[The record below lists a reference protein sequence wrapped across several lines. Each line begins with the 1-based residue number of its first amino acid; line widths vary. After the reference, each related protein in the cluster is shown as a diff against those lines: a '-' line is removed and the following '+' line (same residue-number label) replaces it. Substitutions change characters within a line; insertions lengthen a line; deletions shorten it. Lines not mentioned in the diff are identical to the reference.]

1 MARKSTDAIAAILK
15 NFILFGRYEADMDK
29 RINTLFGSRF
39 RGEWRGY
46 DVLITL
52 ARLTIFFIRGIFK
65 RLFLGDSSGIVLIG
79 KGVRILY
86 SHNLFV
92 GKNFIAEDHCEI
104 NCLAAKK
111 IRIGDRVTIGKYAI
125 IRPANMYGGDIG
137 EGLHIGD
144 NSNVGPYSYI
154 GCSGYVE
161 IGDNVMISP
170 RVSIYAENHNYP
182 LTSIPIKDQGVTR
195 SFVKI
200 EDDCWIAANSVILAG
215 VTIGRG
221 SVVAAGS
228 VVTKDVPPY
237 SIVAGVPAK
246 VIKQRKKD
254 SIRISSRKKS
264 K

>member
-1 MARKSTDAIAAILK
+1 MNKST
-15 NFILFGRYEADMDK
+15 NNYFGKD
-29 RINTLFGSRF
+29 RF
-39 RGEWRGY
+39 RGKWNRY
-46 DVLITL
+46 DVVFTFI
-52 ARLTIFFIRGIFK
+52 RLSIFFIRGIARKFFFGK
-65 RLFLGDSSGIVLIG
+65 SSGIVLIG

-92 GKNFIAEDHCEI
+92 GKNFIAEDYSEI

-111 IRIGDRVTIGKYAI
+111 IIIGDRVTIGKYALL
-125 IRPANMYGGDIG
+125 RPANMYGGDIG
-137 EGLHIGD
+137 EGLRIGN
-144 NSNVGPYSYI
+144 NSNIGPYSYV
-154 GCSGYVE
+154 GCSGYIE

-195 SFVKI
+195 GFVKI
-200 EDDCWIAANSVILAG
+200 ENDCWIAANSVILSG

-237 SIVAGVPAK
+237 SIVAGVPAII
-246 VIKQRKKD
+246 IKKRLNN
-254 SIRISSRKKS
+254 STAC
-264 K
+264 